1 MDAKTEQNSSLQVK
15 LIGRDPFRH
24 QENVNQ
30 DMAMLN
36 YPVKVLQIGEGNFLR
51 GFFDWMIYEC
61 NRQGLFQ
68 GSIAVS
74 QPRPGGRHKLQ
85 QLREQEGIY
94 GLLTRG
100 LQDGRKIEE
109 EQWIPV
115 FSEMIDPYTEW
126 DDFLKIAELDSL
138 DIVVSNTTEAG
149 LDYQRSDWAPSE
161 PVMSYP
167 GKLTML
173 LYRRYVHFAGSPDK
187 GLLLLPC
194 ELLDRNGDILKSIV
208 LRHAQDWGL
217 PSAFQ
222 SWVVEHNLFLNSLVD
237 RIVTGYPAEAETY
250 FGKWGYEDRLL
261 NTAEPYYFWA
271 IEGEPSLE
279 SRLPLQTAGLQVSW
293 VADLTPYQERKVR
306 ILNGTHTLMASIG
319 LLHGWKEVREMAESK
334 EWGEQI
340 RSAMLQEIVPLVPLP
355 LEEVNAY
362 AETVWERFR
371 NPFIQHKLQD
381 IAMNSISKFKVR
393 LLPSVKGYVRTHNQ
407 LPNIMT
413 EGLASLITLYHAEII
428 HDQWYGRG
436 LHGERVLLR
445 DDPDSLELFH
455 QAWRKV
461 DGKEWTIRQLVTS
474 VLGSTVLWGED
485 LNEMAN
491 LHEAVSR
498 HIEGMELKV
507 T

>member
-1 MDAKTEQNSSLQVK
+1 METKTGENRSWK
-15 LIGRDPFRH
+15 RIGRDSFKH
-24 QENVNQ
+24 QERVHQ
-30 DMAMLN
+30 DMAMMN

-74 QPRPGGRHKLQ
+74 QPRPGGRHKLE

-100 LQDGRKIEE
+100 LQNGRKIEK

-115 FSEMIDPYTEW
+115 FSELIDPYTEW
-126 DDFLKIAELDSL
+126 ADFLKIAELDSL

-149 LDYQRSDWAPSE
+149 LDYQQSDWNPFE

-173 LYRRYVHFAGSPDK
+173 LYRRYAHFDGSPDK
-187 GLLLLPC
+187 GLMLLPC
-194 ELLDRNGDILKSIV
+194 ELLERNGDILKSIV

-217 PSAFQ
+217 PSAFR
-222 SWVVEHNLFLNSLVD
+222 SWVVEHNVFLNSLVD
-237 RIVTGYPAEAETY
+237 RIVTGYPAEAQTY
-250 FGKWGYEDRLL
+250 FDKWGCEDRLL

-271 IEGEPSLE
+271 IEGDPALE
-279 SRLPLQTAGLQVSW
+279 SRLPLQKAGLQVSW
-293 VADLTPYQERKVR
+293 VPDLTPYQVRKVR

-319 LLHGWKEVREMAESK
+319 LLQGFHEVREMAESK
-334 EWGEQI
+334 EWGERI
-340 RSAMLQEIVPLVPLP
+340 HSAMLQEIVPLVPLP
-355 LEEVNAY
+355 LEEVGAY

-371 NPFIQHKLQD
+371 NPYIQHKLQD

-393 LLPSVKGYVRTHNQ
+393 LLPCLMGYVRTYNQ
-407 LPNIMT
+407 LPEVMT
-413 EGLASLITLYHAEII
+413 VGLASLIMLYDAEKING
-428 HDQWYGRG
+428 QWYGKR
-436 LHGERVLLR
+436 LHGEQVLLR
-445 DDPDSLELFH
+445 DDPASLELFH

-461 DGKEWTIRQLVTS
+461 DGKEWTIPDLVTS
-474 VLGSTVLWGED
+474 ILGNTALWEAD
-485 LNEMAN
+485 LNEVPN
-491 LHEAVSR
+491 LHESVSR
-498 HIEGMELKV
+498 YIEEMELKV